1 MKETE
6 NDEDDENQEDGDLEE
21 ELDEDGNLE
30 EKLKKYQEE
39 TEGGSVEFLGND
51 NAKYLT
57 ICKGILLIMTHLT
70 LV

>member
-6 NDEDDENQEDGDLEE
+6 NDEDDENYGDGDLEE

-39 TEGGSVEFLGND
+39 TEGGSAELLGNE
-51 NAKYLT
+51 NADLEEELRKQQK
-57 ICKGILLIMTHLT
+57 KGW
-70 LV
+70 VWSF

>member
-6 NDEDDENQEDGDLEE
+6 NDEDDENYEDGDLEE

-39 TEGGSVEFLGND
+39 TEGGS
-51 NAKYLT
+51 A
-57 ICKGILLIMTHLT
+57 
-70 LV
+70 